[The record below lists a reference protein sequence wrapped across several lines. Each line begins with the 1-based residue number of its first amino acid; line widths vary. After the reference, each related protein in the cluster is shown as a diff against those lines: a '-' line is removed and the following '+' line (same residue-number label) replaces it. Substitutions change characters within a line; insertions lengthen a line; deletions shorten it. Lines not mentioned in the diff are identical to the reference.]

1 MDIKELLKKGLYK
14 DLSYNDLWELEQD
27 AEDLAAYI
35 SQDAALAAAIGN
47 FRTYIARRNM
57 DLQTL
62 EIRQSIRNNLE
73 VLNRLRRQID
83 VFGLNGEGEYLYA
96 DVSPLAGFF
105 QRLNI
110 VNYENSD
117 KVDASAVRT
126 TAQRVAFLAV
136 VQELVLNDKF
146 SKMSPQAQEHKY
158 VSALT
163 EAMETYAFNLVAGQL
178 SEDIVGKVSPRSS
191 GDLSKAGQKQ
201 LQEHAE
207 QRFGSMID
215 PASREPVKIT
225 NTNFVATSAVEIS
238 RLEKS
243 ALKLAVKTEV
253 KEPAAQ
259 VVDEGKQIS
268 ALAPETYPLAKEL
281 ASVAEISFLADQN
294 IYNAFR
300 VNKAIRTALK
310 KVPET
315 SKTFFAFF
323 HEQRKQL
330 AVFSSAVAKGIRQA
344 VNTIKTVTRLGLV
357 SDKIAA
363 GVKKVLPA
371 LHDSN
376 EAQNS
381 GAEMQLLSPQ
391 QVLAL
396 KHDLEQLRTLSRQA
410 AQNEMPTSKTKTA
423 MLPEWLKFRRSFE
436 NSRFNR
442 IIFTENKVT
451 RQFAQTMEK
460 ASEMPSFEKHVS
472 SRTMEKLHN
481 KPQQAETKTKNA
493 EPSSQKGRLQP
504 KGKKT
509 ISRWLPQFIR
519 RLQNRS
525 SSTTR

>member
-47 FRTYIARRNM
+47 FRTYVARRNM

-281 ASVAEISFLADQN
+281 ASVAEISFW
-294 IYNAFR
+294 R
-300 VNKAIRTALK
+300 IRIFIMRFGSTK
-310 KVPET
+310 P
-315 SKTFFAFF
+315 
-323 HEQRKQL
+323 
-330 AVFSSAVAKGIRQA
+330 SA
-344 VNTIKTVTRLGLV
+344 
-357 SDKIAA
+357 
-363 GVKKVLPA
+363 P
-371 LHDSN
+371 H
-376 EAQNS
+376 
-381 GAEMQLLSPQ
+381 
-391 QVLAL
+391 
-396 KHDLEQLRTLSRQA
+396 
-410 AQNEMPTSKTKTA
+410 
-423 MLPEWLKFRRSFE
+423 
-436 NSRFNR
+436 
-442 IIFTENKVT
+442 
-451 RQFAQTMEK
+451 
-460 ASEMPSFEKHVS
+460 
-472 SRTMEKLHN
+472 
-481 KPQQAETKTKNA
+481 
-493 EPSSQKGRLQP
+493 
-504 KGKKT
+504 
-509 ISRWLPQFIR
+509 
-519 RLQNRS
+519 
-525 SSTTR
+525 